1 MGGPWRGVLAEHGL
15 SLKFWRGVDSGGRRA
30 TEEDCGGG
38 RIWGRIL
45 ERSGWGE
52 APTGRMGGPWG
63 ILRVVEDP
71 RWGQFS

>member
-1 MGGPWRGVLAEHGL
+1 MGGPWRGVLAEYGL
-15 SLKFWRGVDSGGRRA
+15 WLKFWRGVDSGGGGRRA

-52 APTGRMGGPWG
+52 APTGRMGGP
-63 ILRVVEDP
+63 
-71 RWGQFS
+71 